1 MNAVAADIPESDQS
15 KRRRARRNVA
25 LLALCQALYMS
36 GTSLVLTVTALAG
49 SSLTENKILGTLPL
63 SLQFIATMAATIPAS
78 LFMQRYGRRAGFA
91 LGAASGIVGAGLSL
105 LALLRHDFLLFCL
118 GAVLIGFLNGCAAF
132 YRFAA
137 ADTADPAFRAKA
149 ISLVMAGGVVAA
161 FIGPNL
167 AKIGVDAI
175 SDALYA
181 GSFLALAGV
190 HLLALLLLA
199 GIDIPKPVAA
209 GPGQSGAPWAVILR
223 RPAFLVAMFA
233 AVAGYASMNLV
244 MTATPLAMVGHHHPF
259 DHAATVIQ
267 WHVFAM
273 FAPSFFT
280 GHLIARFGVYGVIA
294 VGAALILSCVGI
306 NLSGTGFAHYITAL
320 VLLGVGWNF
329 MFIGATTLLTM
340 THDVAEKARVQG
352 LNEFV
357 IFGAVALASLASGAV
372 QHQLGWIF
380 VNLVVAP
387 LVLAALIAVLW
398 LRHKVRH
405 WNKMYY

>member
-1 MNAVAADIPESDQS
+1 MNASAAADLPDTDSQ

-49 SSLTENKILGTLPL
+49 SSLTPHQLLATLPL
-63 SLQFIATMAATIPAS
+63 SLQFIATMATTIPAS
-78 LFMQRYGRRAGFA
+78 MLMRRFGRRAGFA
-91 LGAASGIVGAGLSL
+91 LGATVGICGGILSVI
-105 LALLRHDFLLFCL
+105 ALLWGSFILFCIC
-118 GAVLIGFLNGCAAF
+118 GAMFGVVNGFAVF

-149 ISLVMAGGVVAA
+149 ISMVMAGGVVAA

-167 AKIGVDAI
+167 AKFGVDAI
-175 SDALYA
+175 SSQLYA
-181 GSFLALAGV
+181 GSFAALACL
-190 HLLALLLLA
+190 HLLALLLLSR
-199 GIDIPKPVAA
+199 IDIPRPTTADRAA
-209 GPGQSGAPWAVILR
+209 SGAPWAVILR

-244 MTATPLAMVGHHHPF
+244 MTATPLSMVGHNHPF

-280 GHLIARFGVYGVIA
+280 GHLIARFGIHSVIMA
-294 VGAALILSCVGI
+294 GAALVLTCVGI
-306 NLSGTGFAHYITAL
+306 NLAGTDYPNYIAAL

-329 MFIGATTLLTM
+329 MFIGATTLLTT
-340 THDVAEKARVQG
+340 THDAAEKAKVQG

-357 IFGAVALASLASGAV
+357 IFSAVALASLASGAV
-372 QHQLGWIF
+372 QHELGWIF

-387 LVLAALIAVLW
+387 LVLAALAAVLW
-398 LRHKVRH
+398 LRLRTRA
-405 WNKMYY
+405 

>member
-1 MNAVAADIPESDQS
+1 MNESVAADLPDSEML
-15 KRRRARRNVA
+15 KRRRARRNVL

-49 SSLTENKILGTLPL
+49 ASLTPHQLLATLPL
-63 SLQFIATMAATIPAS
+63 SLQFIATMATTIPAS
-78 LFMQRYGRRAGFA
+78 MLMRRFGRRAGFA
-91 LGAASGIVGAGLSL
+91 LGATVGIAGGIFSV
-105 LALLRHDFLLFCL
+105 LALLWGNFVLFC
-118 GAVLIGFLNGCAAF
+118 IGGTMFGILNGFAVF

-167 AKIGVDAI
+167 AKFGADAI
-175 SDALYA
+175 SGPVYA
-181 GSFLALAGV
+181 GSFAALAVV
-190 HLLALLLLA
+190 HLVALLLLTL
-199 GIDIPKPVAA
+199 IDIPRPTTAERAA
-209 GPGQSGAPWAVILR
+209 SGAPWATILR

-280 GHLIARFGVYGVIA
+280 GHLIARFGVHGVIMA
-294 VGAALILSCVGI
+294 GALLILACVGI
-306 NLSGTGFAHYITAL
+306 NLSGTEFGHYVTSL

-329 MFIGATTLLTM
+329 MFIGATTLLTT
-340 THDVAEKARVQG
+340 THDAAEKAKVQG

-357 IFGAVALASLASGAV
+357 IFTAVALASLASGAV
-372 QHQLGWIF
+372 QHELGWMF

-387 LVLAALIAVLW
+387 LVLASLAAVLW
-398 LRHKVRH
+398 LRLRTTP
-405 WNKMYY
+405 